1 MANPEHLAILKQG
14 VEAWNK
20 WREENPEVRWPDL
33 YGAYLHGE
41 DFSGIN
47 FNQVNLNHTNLEG
60 VVLSK
65 ANLTFAQLKSAN
77 LTYAELIEADLS
89 VATIE
94 ARLINANLTRANL
107 KEVSLHGSNL
117 GGAQLVEANLAHSG
131 LGSIDLRHACLDRAN
146 LSCSALVFACMDD
159 TELNETNFRDV
170 TVGATLFGNVNLS
183 TAKGLETVRHDGPST
198 MGIDTIV
205 RSGGNIPES
214 FLRGCGVPETFITYA
229 RSLVGKPINFYSCF
243 ISHSSKDKRFCERLY
258 ADLQA
263 NGVRVWYLPED
274 AKWGEP
280 LWGEIDRS
288 IHIYD
293 KLIFVSSRNAWTSM
307 PVQREIERALNR
319 EDKEH
324 KNILFPITIDD
335 YLFDEWEHPRKA
347 DVLAK
352 VVGDFC
358 GWNRNADKYAKAFR
372 KFLKALTQ
380 A

>member
-89 VATIE
+89 GATIE

-258 ADLQA
+258 AYLQA
-263 NGVRVWYLPED
+263 NGVRVW
-274 AKWGEP
+274 
-280 LWGEIDRS
+280 
-288 IHIYD
+288 
-293 KLIFVSSRNAWTSM
+293 
-307 PVQREIERALNR
+307 
-319 EDKEH
+319 
-324 KNILFPITIDD
+324 
-335 YLFDEWEHPRKA
+335 
-347 DVLAK
+347 
-352 VVGDFC
+352 
-358 GWNRNADKYAKAFR
+358 
-372 KFLKALTQ
+372 
-380 A
+380 